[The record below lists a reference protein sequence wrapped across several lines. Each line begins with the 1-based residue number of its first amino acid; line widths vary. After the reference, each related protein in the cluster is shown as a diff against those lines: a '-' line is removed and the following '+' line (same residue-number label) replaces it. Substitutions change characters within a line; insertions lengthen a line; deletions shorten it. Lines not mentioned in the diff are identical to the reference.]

1 MLLMLRKQFIK
12 QLLKKY
18 KVFNIGSN
26 KLYSIKDLSKI
37 LIKIVKSKSKLIIK
51 KSMNNSNYK
60 YNISSLE
67 AKKIYSGVLK
77 FQLLMD

>member
-1 MLLMLRKQFIK
+1 M
-12 QLLKKY
+12 
-18 KVFNIGSN
+18 
-26 KLYSIKDLSKI
+26 SKI

-67 AKKIYSGVLK
+67 AKKNLQWSSKVSIINGLK
-77 FQLLMD
+77 LLMQKKYG